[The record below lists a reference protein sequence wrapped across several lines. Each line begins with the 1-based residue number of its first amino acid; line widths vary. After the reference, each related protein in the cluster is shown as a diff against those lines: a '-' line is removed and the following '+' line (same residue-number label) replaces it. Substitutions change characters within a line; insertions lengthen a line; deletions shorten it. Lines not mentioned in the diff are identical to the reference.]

1 MIGNAPKA
9 SAFAGLAG
17 QIVTGTVQ
25 ENLFIGGFSFSYT
38 DRLLYAAAGAKI
50 ITFDGR
56 LCTCGQIVFNPIL
69 FSSNSGPILI
79 DFYAGVTLNATPGGA
94 TLEPSNRRATS
105 DNVSD
110 AVLLLDPT
118 IDDMGTRFAGDLVP
132 ANESA
137 GVGTSNQGA
146 ASSAGLPFEIDHSLV
161 YAIDI
166 ENLDGADTYV
176 KVDMTWFE
184 IPS

>member
-1 MIGNAPKA
+1 MIGNGGAP

-17 QIVTGTVQ
+17 QVVTGTIQ

-38 DRLLYAAAGAKI
+38 DRLVYAATGTKI
-50 ITFDGR
+50 ITFDAR
-56 LCTCGQIVFNPIL
+56 LCTCTQLVFNPIL
-69 FSSNSGPILI
+69 FSSNAGPILI
-79 DFYAGVTLNATPGGA
+79 DFYAGVTLNATPGG
-94 TLEPSNRRATS
+94 TELDPSNRRATS
-105 DNVSD
+105 GNVSD

-118 IDDMGTRFAGDLVP
+118 IDSMGTRFAGDLVP
-132 ANESA
+132 SNESA

-161 YAIDI
+161 YALEIN
-166 ENLDGADTYV
+166 NLDGADTYV

-184 IPS
+184 IP